1 MTMTERSMEPL
12 AVSAPVP
19 LVDLRLQNDEVA
31 GDVRRAVEE
40 VCQSGAFVL
49 GPQVREFEEE
59 YAAFSGVAH
68 AIGVGNGTDAL
79 VLALRAAGVG
89 SGDEVLIPAN
99 TFVATAEAVALVGAD
114 LGIVD
119 CTPDFLVD
127 VGALAD
133 RVTPR
138 TRAVIGVDL
147 YGQVAAF
154 EQILAALGPHV
165 VVIEDAAQ
173 SQGASRHGRPAG
185 SFGTVAAT
193 SFYPGKNLGAFGD
206 AGAVLTDDAELAERV
221 RAMRNHG
228 GVNKYEHLCVGTN
241 SRLDSMQAA
250 VLSIK
255 LRRLDEW
262 NAQRDEAARR
272 YDELLADLPGV
283 VRPRVLPGNQHVWH
297 LYVVRVAERD
307 RVLAELAELDIHAGI
322 HYPCPVHL
330 LPAFA
335 HLGLGPG
342 SFPVAEQLAGE
353 LLSLPMYP
361 GITPEQQERVAVAL
375 GSVVGGSGSRGA

>member
-1 MTMTERSMEPL
+1 
-12 AVSAPVP
+12 
-19 LVDLRLQNDEVA
+19 
-31 GDVRRAVEE
+31 
-40 VCQSGAFVL
+40 
-49 GPQVREFEEE
+49 
-59 YAAFSGVAH
+59 
-68 AIGVGNGTDAL
+68 
-79 VLALRAAGVG
+79 
-89 SGDEVLIPAN
+89 
-99 TFVATAEAVALVGAD
+99 
-114 LGIVD
+114 
-119 CTPDFLVD
+119 
-127 VGALAD
+127 
-133 RVTPR
+133 
-138 TRAVIGVDL
+138 
-147 YGQVAAF
+147 
-154 EQILAALGPHV
+154 
-165 VVIEDAAQ
+165 
-173 SQGASRHGRPAG
+173 
-185 SFGTVAAT
+185 
-193 SFYPGKNLGAFGD
+193 
-206 AGAVLTDDAELAERV
+206 
-221 RAMRNHG
+221 
-228 GVNKYEHLCVGTN
+228 
-241 SRLDSMQAA
+241 MQAA

>member
-89 SGDEVLIPAN
+89 SGDEVLVPAN

-127 VGALAD
+127 VAALAG

-154 EQILAALGPHV
+154 EQIRAALGPHV